1 MKKLFI
7 AILNILLLFCFS
19 CVRSR
24 VMPQPGITYEPTNES
39 YVEIYYVEPEK
50 SYIKI
55 GMVEARGAAA
65 SSWKKVENYMRME
78 ASKIG
83 GDAVIIL
90 KQDRPV
96 GSITSSGILVRKK
109 YLRGIVIK
117 WKNNRGEW
125 KPDNSGLH
133 YSNEV
138 LATN

>member
-1 MKKLFI
+1 MKKFFTAMLTV
-7 AILNILLLFCFS
+7 LLLFCFS

-24 VMPQPGITYEPTNES
+24 VMPQPGVIYEPTNES
-39 YVEIYYVEPEK
+39 EVEIFYVEPEK

-96 GSITSSGILVRKK
+96 RGITGSGIIIRKK

-117 WKNNRGEW
+117 WKNN
-125 KPDNSGLH
+125 
-133 YSNEV
+133 
-138 LATN
+138 